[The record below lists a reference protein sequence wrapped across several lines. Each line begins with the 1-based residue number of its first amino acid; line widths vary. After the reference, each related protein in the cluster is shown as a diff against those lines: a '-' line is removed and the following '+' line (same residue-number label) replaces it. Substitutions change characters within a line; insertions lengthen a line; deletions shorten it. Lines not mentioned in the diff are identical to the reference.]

1 MKTTLFIKSIAGN
14 DLEALRDNG
23 IYVLIVCTCVLIAM
37 IIDLVAGIKKAKQRG
52 EICTSYGLRRTID
65 KSRRYFSLLMLCVLM
80 DIIASL
86 VIKMPYFTLI
96 AGLFLVGVEVLSWF
110 EKADKKER
118 ENAGLMVNLLKN
130 KEDITKALADAIS
143 QTINKSDDE
152 NK

>member
-14 DLEALRDNG
+14 DLEALRENG
-23 IYVLIVCTCVLIAM
+23 IYILVVCTCVLIAM

-86 VIKMPYFTLI
+86 VIKMPYFTLV

-110 EKADKKER
+110 EKGDQKEKR
-118 ENAGLMVNLLKN
+118 NATLMIDLLKN
-130 KEDITKALADAIS
+130 KEDITKAVADAIN
-143 QTINKSDDE
+143 QTINKKEDGNS
-152 NK
+152 